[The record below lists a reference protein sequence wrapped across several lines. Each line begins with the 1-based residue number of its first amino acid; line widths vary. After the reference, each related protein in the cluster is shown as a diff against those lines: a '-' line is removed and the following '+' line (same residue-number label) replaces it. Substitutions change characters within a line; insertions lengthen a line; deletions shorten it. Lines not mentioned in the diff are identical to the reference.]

1 MDMAIHVAL
10 SLALSRAGVTVVT
23 RLLPKEGGMH
33 HKNTCNVSLR
43 DARTLKSRQS
53 DVEKWQNT

>member
-10 SLALSRAGVTVVT
+10 SPALSRAGVTVVT

-33 HKNTCNVSLR
+33 HKNTCSHSEMH
-43 DARTLKSRQS
+43 AR
-53 DVEKWQNT
+53 